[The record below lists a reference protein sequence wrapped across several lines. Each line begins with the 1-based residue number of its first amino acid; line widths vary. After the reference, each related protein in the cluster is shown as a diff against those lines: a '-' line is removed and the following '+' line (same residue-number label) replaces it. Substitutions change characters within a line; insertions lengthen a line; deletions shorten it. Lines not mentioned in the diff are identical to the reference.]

1 MASLN
6 SILDIAKTAL
16 LTTEKAIN
24 VTSHNIANANT
35 PGYTRQEAVLEP
47 QEPVMYGGLMFGTG
61 VKVVDVKRYYQNFQ
75 TIQLRDAYSSLS
87 SYQSLDELV
96 KKLESKFNDFS
107 GSGLSGSLS
116 AFFNSISD
124 LSNSPSSYGERSNLL
139 SNASVLAQR
148 FKDIDSSMRLDF
160 SNINNEI
167 TSNVYRI
174 NNYATQIA
182 DLNKQIATVEISGT
196 SANDLR
202 DQRDVLL
209 EGLSKIVNL
218 TTVENSTGQVDVS
231 IAGGFA
237 LVAGYKTYAVETE
250 VNNDNPNVLN
260 IKSSGTVLNSRI
272 SGGSLKGIL
281 DGAGYFQGAYD
292 KLNLLAASLTKEM
305 NVQHAAGYGLD
316 GSTGLNFFSPP
327 SIYAAPSSF
336 NTGGA
341 VINGNSITDF
351 TQLTLDDYEVRFG
364 SPAAYTIVNK
374 GTGAVV
380 ATGAYASGSPITIDG
395 ISFTISDNSGAPAAG
410 DSFTLSVTRN
420 AAKDMGV
427 AITDPNKIAA
437 ASTAAGVPGD
447 NTNALAMAGLKNSQA
462 IKGSTF
468 QDYYNGIVTDIG
480 VVANEAS
487 TNVEASKRVAEQLQ
501 TARDSAS
508 GVSMEEE
515 AVSLVRL
522 QRAYQAAAK
531 VVATVDQMFDELFSI
546 R

>member
-6 SILDIAKTAL
+6 SVLDIAKTAL

-47 QEPVMYGGLMFGTG
+47 QDPVMYGGLMFGTG

-75 TIQLRDAYSSLS
+75 TVQLRDSYSNLS
-87 SYQSLDELV
+87 SYQSLEELV

-107 GSGLSGSLS
+107 GSGLSSSLS
-116 AFFNSISD
+116 SFFNSISD
-124 LSNSPSSYGERSNLL
+124 LSNSPSTYGERSNML

-182 DLNKQIATVEISGT
+182 DLNKHIATVEISGT

-202 DQRDVLL
+202 DQRDALL
-209 EGLSKIVNL
+209 EGLSKIVNI
-218 TTVENSTGQVDVS
+218 TTVENATGQVDVS

-237 LVAGYKTYAVETE
+237 LVAGYKTFAVGTE

-260 IKSSGTVLNSRI
+260 IKSNGTVINSRI
-272 SGGSLKGIL
+272 TGGSLKGIM
-281 DGAGYFQGAYD
+281 DGAGYFQKAYD
-292 KLNLLAASLTKEM
+292 KLNLLAASLVKEM

-327 SIYAAPSSF
+327 SIYAAPNSF

-351 TQLTLDDYEVRFG
+351 SQLTLNDYEVRFS

-380 ATGAYASGSPITIDG
+380 TSGAYTSGAPITVDG
-395 ISFTISDNSGAPAAG
+395 LSFTISNNSGAPATG
-410 DSFTLSVTRN
+410 DSFTLSVTKN
-420 AAKDMGV
+420 AARDLSV

-447 NTNALAMAGLKNSQA
+447 NTNALAMAGLRNSQT
-462 IKGSTF
+462 INGSTF
-468 QDYYNGIVTDIG
+468 LDYYNGIVTDIG

-487 TNVEASKRVAEQLQ
+487 SNVEASKRVAEQLQ

-515 AVSLVRL
+515 AVNLVRL

-531 VVATVDQMFDELFSI
+531 VISTVDQMFDELFNI

>member
-16 LTTEKAIN
+16 LATEKAIN

-75 TIQLRDAYSSLS
+75 TVQLRDAYSSLS
-87 SYQSLDELV
+87 SYQSLEELV

-107 GSGLSGSLS
+107 GSGLSSSLS

-148 FKDIDSSMRLDF
+148 FNDIDSSMRLDF

-202 DQRDVLL
+202 DQRDSLL
-209 EGLSKIVNL
+209 EGLSKIVNI

-231 IAGGFA
+231 VAGGFA
-237 LVAGYKTYAVETE
+237 LVAGYKTYSVETE

-260 IKSSGTVLNSRI
+260 IKSSGTVINSRI
-272 SGGSLKGIL
+272 TGGSLKGIL
-281 DGAGYFQGAYD
+281 DGAGYFQKAYD
-292 KLNLLAASLTKEM
+292 KLNLLAASLNKEI
-305 NVQHAAGYGLD
+305 NIQHAAGYGLD

-364 SPAAYTIVNK
+364 SPAAYAIVNK

-380 ATGAYASGSPITIDG
+380 ATGAYASGSPITVDG
-395 ISFTISDNSGAPAAG
+395 ISFTISNNSGAPAAG
-410 DSFTLSVTRN
+410 DSFTISVTKN
-420 AAKDMGV
+420 AAKDLGV

-447 NTNALAMAGLKNSQA
+447 NTNALALVGLKDSA
-462 IKGSTF
+462 AVKGSTF

-480 VVANEAS
+480 VVVNES
-487 TNVEASKRVAEQLQ
+487 SSNVEASKRVAEQLQ

-522 QRAYQAAAK
+522 QRAYQAAAR
-531 VVATVDQMFDELFSI
+531 VVSTVDQMFDELFSI

>member
-6 SILDIAKTAL
+6 SVLDIAKTAL

-47 QEPVMYGGLMFGTG
+47 QEPVMFGGLMFGTG
-61 VKVVDVKRYYQNFQ
+61 VKVADVKRYYQNFQ
-75 TIQLRDAYSSLS
+75 TVQLRDAYSSLS
-87 SYQSLDELV
+87 SYQSTEELV

-107 GSGLSGSLS
+107 GSGLSSSLS
-116 AFFNSISD
+116 AFFNSITD

-148 FKDIDSSMRLDF
+148 FNDIDSSMRLDF
-160 SNINNEI
+160 SNINNEV

-174 NNYATQIA
+174 NNYAAQIA

-202 DQRDVLL
+202 DQRDALL
-209 EGLSKIVNL
+209 EGLSKITNIS
-218 TTVENSTGQVDVS
+218 TVENATGQVDVS

-260 IKSSGTVLNSRI
+260 IKSSGTVINSRI
-272 SGGSLKGIL
+272 TGGSLKGIL
-281 DGAGYFQGAYD
+281 DGAGYFQQAYD
-292 KLNLLAASLTKEM
+292 KLNLLAASLNKEM

-351 TQLTLDDYEVRFG
+351 TQLTLDDYEVRF
-364 SPAAYTIVNK
+364 STSAAYSIVNK

-380 ATGAYASGSPITIDG
+380 ASGAYTSGSPITVDG
-395 ISFTISDNSGAPAAG
+395 ISFTISNNSGAPAAG
-410 DSFTLSVTRN
+410 DSFALSVTKN
-420 AAKDMGV
+420 AARDLSVG
-427 AITDPNKIAA
+427 ITDPNKIAA

-447 NTNALAMAGLKNSQA
+447 NTNALAMAGLKNSPA
-462 IKGSTF
+462 VSGSTF

-487 TNVEASKRVAEQLQ
+487 TNVQASKSVAEQLQ

-515 AVSLVRL
+515 AVNLVRL

-531 VVATVDQMFDELFSI
+531 LVATVDQMFDELFSI

>member
-6 SILDIAKTAL
+6 SVLDIAKTAL

-47 QEPVMYGGLMFGTG
+47 QEPVMFGGLMFGTG

-75 TIQLRDAYSSLS
+75 TVQLRDSYSSLS
-87 SYQSLDELV
+87 GYQSLEELV
-96 KKLESKFNDFS
+96 KKLEGKFNDFS
-107 GSGLSGSLS
+107 GSGLSSSLN

-124 LSNSPSSYGERSNLL
+124 ISNSPSSYGERSNLL

-148 FKDIDSSMRLDF
+148 FNDIDSSIRLDF

-174 NNYATQIA
+174 NNYASQIA

-209 EGLSKIVNL
+209 EGLSKIVNI
-218 TTVENSTGQVDVS
+218 TTVENATGQVDVS

-237 LVAGYKTYAVETE
+237 LVAGYKTFAVETE

-260 IKSSGTVLNSRI
+260 IKSSGTVINSRI
-272 SGGSLKGIL
+272 TGGSLKGIL
-281 DGAGYFQGAYD
+281 DGAGYYQKAHD

-316 GSTGLNFFSPP
+316 GSTGLNFFSPQ
-327 SIYAAPSSF
+327 SIYSAPSSF

-341 VINGNSITDF
+341 VISGNSITDF
-351 TQLTLDDYEVRFG
+351 SQLTLDDYDVRFA

-380 ATGAYASGSPITIDG
+380 ASGAYTSGSPITVDG
-395 ISFTISDNSGAPAAG
+395 ISFTISDNSGAPATG
-410 DSFTLSVTRN
+410 DSFTISVTKN
-420 AAKDMGV
+420 AARDLSV

-447 NTNALAMAGLKNSQA
+447 NTNALAMVGLKNSPA
-462 IKGSTF
+462 TKGSTF
-468 QDYYNGIVTDIG
+468 LDYYNGIVSDIG

-487 TNVEASKRVAEQLQ
+487 SNVQARKSVAEQLQ

-515 AVSLVRL
+515 AVNLVRL

-531 VVATVDQMFDELFSI
+531 VVATVDQMFDELLSI